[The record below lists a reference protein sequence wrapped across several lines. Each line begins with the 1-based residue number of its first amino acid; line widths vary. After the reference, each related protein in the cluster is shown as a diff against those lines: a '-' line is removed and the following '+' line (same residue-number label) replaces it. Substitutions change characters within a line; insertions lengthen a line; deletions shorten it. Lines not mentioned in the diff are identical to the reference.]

1 MLLIDAGNSFVKFYE
16 DGKIRRERSDINI
29 TLPSKKF
36 YYICVN
42 PLLKPL
48 FESAKNGV
56 NLEEKIK
63 LKSSYKGLGV
73 DRMIVCKAV
82 RDGVIVDA
90 GSAIT
95 VDVMDKGEHR
105 GGVIMLGINSFRE
118 SFANISSNL
127 EFELDPVISL
137 DKAPNNTKD
146 ALNFALFGSI
156 KCLIDSLRG
165 DKQLIFCGG
174 DADLLS
180 RLFKGAVYKEDL
192 VFEGMKEVIKECG
205 C

>member
-16 DGKIRRERSDINI
+16 DGKIRRERSDSKV

-48 FESAKNGV
+48 FKSAKNGV
-56 NLEEKIK
+56 DLAEKIT
-63 LKSSYKGLGV
+63 LKSSYKGLGA
-73 DRMIVCKAV
+73 DRKIVCKAV
-82 RDGVIVDA
+82 YDGVIVDA

-95 VDVMDKGEHR
+95 VDVMDQGEHK

-127 EFELDPVISL
+127 EFDLDPSIPL
-137 DKAPNNTKD
+137 DKTPNNTKD

-156 KCLIDSLRG
+156 KCLVDSLRG

-180 RLFKGAVYKEDL
+180 RLFEGAFFRDDL
-192 VFEGMKEVIKECG
+192 VFEGMKVVIKECG

>member
-1 MLLIDAGNSFVKFYE
+1 MLLVDAGNSFVKFYE
-16 DGKIRRERSDINI
+16 DGKIKRERADVNI

-42 PLLKPL
+42 PTLKPL
-48 FESAKNGV
+48 FKSAKNGV
-56 NLEEKIK
+56 NLEEKIT

-73 DRMIVCKAV
+73 DRKIVCKAV
-82 RDGVIVDA
+82 NDGVIVDA

-95 VDVMDKGEHR
+95 IDVMEESVHKG
-105 GGVIMLGINSFRE
+105 GTIMLGINSFRE

-127 EFELDPVISL
+127 QFDLDPSTSL

-146 ALNFALFGSI
+146 ALNFALFRSI

-165 DKQLIFCGG
+165 DKQLLFCGG
-174 DADLLS
+174 DGELLS
-180 RLFKGAVYKEDL
+180 SLFEGAVYKEDL
-192 VFEGMKEVIKECG
+192 VFDGMKKVIKECG

>member
-16 DGKIRRERSDINI
+16 DGKIRRVRADSKL

-56 NLEEKIK
+56 NLEEKIM

-73 DRMIVCKAV
+73 DRKIVCKAV
-82 RDGVIVDA
+82 YDGVIVDA

-95 VDVMDKGEHR
+95 IDVMDKAEHR

-118 SFANISSNL
+118 SFANISSKL
-127 EFELDPVISL
+127 EFELDSSISF
-137 DKAPNNTKD
+137 DEAPNNTKD

-174 DADLLS
+174 DGKLLS
-180 RLFKGAVYKEDL
+180 SLFEGAIYKEDL
-192 VFEGMKEVIKECG
+192 IFEGMKEVIKECG